1 MPESKNI
8 VESRWQ
14 TSAAPS
20 DPLDLLVYASN
31 LLGSDPRITNF
42 GGGNTSTKV
51 TQTDPL
57 SGENVEVLLVKGS
70 GGDLGS
76 AKRQNFASLYQDR
89 VIGLEKLGLPEDDTV
104 ALYSHCI
111 FNLNPSAPSIDTPLH
126 AFVPYAA
133 VSHMHSDAVISIAA
147 SEKCEELTQ
156 KVFKGEMGH
165 LPWKRPGYDL
175 GLMLR
180 DLIVAN
186 PTIKGAMMQSHG
198 FICWADT
205 WEECYELTLKFINQA
220 VEYIEVNTKN
230 FLPFSSSGAKSLS
243 QKGESVRNEPVG
255 VERTVKPID
264 LLPILRGKVSFQG
277 QRLIA
282 TLDQSPEVMAY
293 LDGSEMPRLAHLGTS
308 CPDHFLRTKIRPLVL
323 EATLDEA
330 VIDTA
335 FEDFRKEYEA
345 YYNRCKRDTSPS
357 MRNPNP
363 SVILVPGMGMFSF
376 AKNKQESIVTGQF
389 YKNAIAVMGGAEKVD
404 KYVALPEQ
412 EAFDIEY
419 WLLEEAKLKRLPPQK
434 ELTGQVAVVTGGAS
448 GIGKATARK
457 LISLGAHVA
466 LFDIN
471 EAGLA
476 STKEELQAIA
486 ATKQVVATMTC
497 NVTSIESI
505 SQAFQG
511 VIAEF
516 GGVDIVVAN
525 AGNAR
530 RGNVTDTSPEDY
542 ALLSD
547 LLMKG
552 YFDTLG
558 EAIKIMVKQTT
569 GGSCVV
575 VGSKNGVAAGNNA
588 ALYSAA
594 KAFELHLMRVTA
606 ADFAKHHIRCNA
618 INPDGVVTDSAIW
631 SAEWKEQTAR
641 ALGIKAE
648 ELVDHYAK
656 RSLLGT
662 VVTPDDCAEAIC
674 WLASDAKSSRT
685 TGCVITVDGGNKEGF
700 LR

>member
-1 MPESKNI
+1 MPENNQT
-8 VESRWQ
+8 VESRWDK
-14 TSAAPS
+14 SAAPT
-20 DPLDLLVYASN
+20 DHLDLLVYASN

-42 GGGNTSTKV
+42 GGGNTSSKV
-51 TQTDPL
+51 VEKDPL
-57 SGENVEVLLVKGS
+57 TGESVEVLWVKGS

-76 AKRQNFASLYQDR
+76 AKRGNFASLYQNR
-89 VIGLEKLGLPEDDTV
+89 VVGLEKLGLPEDEIV

-147 SEKCEELTQ
+147 SANCAELTE
-156 KVFKGEMGH
+156 KVFGGEMGL

-180 DLIVAN
+180 DLIAAN
-186 PTIKGAMMQSHG
+186 PEAKGAMMQSHG

-205 WEECYELTLKFINQA
+205 WEECYELTLRFINMA
-220 VEYIEVNTKN
+220 VDYIEANKKSPT
-230 FLPFSSSGAKSLS
+230 PFGAS
-243 QKGESVRNEPVG
+243 
-255 VERTVKPID
+255 KPISTDVKASD
-264 LLPILRGKVSFQG
+264 LLPILRGKVAFQG
-277 QRLIA
+277 QRLIS
-282 TLDQSPEVMAY
+282 TLDQSEAVMEF
-293 LDGSEMPRLAHLGTS
+293 LSGSEMPRLAHLGTS

-323 EATLDEA
+323 EATLDSEK
-330 VIDTA
+330 IDKA
-335 FEDFRKEYEA
+335 FADFRKEYEA
-345 YYNRCKRDTSPS
+345 YYDRCKKPTSPA

-363 SVILVPGMGMFSF
+363 SVILVPGIGMFSF

-389 YKNAIAVMGGAEKVD
+389 YKNAIAVMSGAEKVD
-404 KYVALPEQ
+404 QYVALPEQ

-457 LISLGAHVA
+457 LVALGAHVA

-471 EAGLA
+471 EDGLKA
-476 STKEELQAIA
+476 TKLELQSQAQ
-486 ATKQVVATMTC
+486 TKNVVEIMVC
-497 NVTSIESI
+497 NVTQIESI
-505 SQAFQG
+505 QSAFNQVIQA
-511 VIAEF
+511 F

-530 RGNVTDTSPEDY
+530 RGNVTDTTPEDY

-558 EAIKIMVKQTT
+558 EAIKIMVSHGT

-575 VGSKNGVAAGNNA
+575 VGSKNGVASGNNA

-606 ADFAKHHIRCNA
+606 GDFAKSGIRCNA

-631 SAEWKEQTAR
+631 SAEWKEQTAK
-641 ALGIKAE
+641 ALGIKPE

-674 WLASDAKSSRT
+674 WLASDARSSRT

>member
-1 MPESKNI
+1 MPESQNS

-51 TQTDPL
+51 MQKDPL
-57 SGENVEVLLVKGS
+57 TGETVEVLLVKGS

-76 AKRQNFASLYQDR
+76 AKKQNFASLYQNR
-89 VIGLEKLGLPEDDTV
+89 VVGLEKLGLPEDDIV

-126 AFVPYAA
+126 AFVPYTA

-147 SEKCEELTQ
+147 SENCVELTQ
-156 KVFKGEMGH
+156 KVFQGEMGH

-180 DLIVAN
+180 DLIAAN

-205 WEECYELTLKFINQA
+205 WHECYELTLKFINQA
-220 VEYIEVNTKN
+220 VEYIEANKIKPE
-230 FLPFSSSGAKSLS
+230 PFGKSTGKS
-243 QKGESVRNEPVG
+243 TTISPN
-255 VERTVKPID
+255 D
-264 LLPILRGKVSFQG
+264 LLPILRGKASFQG

-282 TLDQSPEVMAY
+282 TLDQSPEVMSY
-293 LDGSEMPRLAHLGTS
+293 LDGAEMPRLAHLGTS

-330 VIDTA
+330 EIDKA
-335 FEDFRKEYEA
+335 FENFRQEYEA
-345 YYNRCKRDTSPS
+345 YYNRCKRDTSPA

-389 YKNAIAVMGGAEKVD
+389 YKNAIAVMSGAEKVD

-457 LISLGAHVA
+457 LVALGAHVA

-476 STKEELQAIA
+476 ATKDELQAQA
-486 ATKQVVATMTC
+486 ATKQVVTTMTC
-497 NVTSIESI
+497 NVTSLESI
-505 SQAFQG
+505 AKAFQQ

-516 GGVDIVVAN
+516 GGVDVVVAN

-530 RGNVTDTSPEDY
+530 RGNVTDTTPEDY

-558 EAIKIMVKQTT
+558 EAIKIMVKQIT

-631 SAEWKEQTAR
+631 SAEWKEQTAK

-648 ELVDHYAK
+648 ELVEHYAK

-674 WLASDAKSSRT
+674 WLASDARSSRT

>member
-1 MPESKNI
+1 MPESQNK
-8 VESRWQ
+8 VESRWDN
-14 TSAAPS
+14 SAAPK

-42 GGGNTSTKV
+42 GGGNTSTK
-51 TQTDPL
+51 TIEKDPL
-57 SGENVEVLLVKGS
+57 TGEDVEVLLVKGS

-76 AKRQNFASLYQDR
+76 AKRKNFASLYQDR
-89 VIGLEKLGLPEDDTV
+89 VVSLEKLGLPEDDIV
-104 ALYSHCI
+104 GLYSHCI

-147 SEKCEELTQ
+147 SADCIELTK

-180 DLIVAN
+180 DLIAAN

-205 WEECYELTLKFINQA
+205 WKECYELTLNFINQA
-220 VEYIEVNTKN
+220 VEYIEANKTK
-230 FLPFSSSGAKSLS
+230 LAPFGTSTGAKT
-243 QKGESVRNEPVG
+243 E
-255 VERTVKPID
+255 ID
-264 LLPILRGKVSFQG
+264 PAELLPILRGKVSFQG

-282 TLDQSPEVMAY
+282 NFDQSDEVMNY

-323 EATLDEA
+323 EATLDLTI
-330 VIDTA
+330 IDKA
-335 FEDFRKEYEA
+335 FEDFRKDYEA
-345 YYNRCKRDTSPS
+345 YYSRCKRETSPA

-376 AKNKQESIVTGQF
+376 AKNKQEAIVTGQF
-389 YKNAIAVMGGAEKVD
+389 YKNAIAVMSGAEKVD
-404 KYVALPEQ
+404 KYVSLPEQ

-457 LISLGAHVA
+457 LVALGAHVT

-476 STKEELQAIA
+476 ATQLELQGQA
-486 ATKQVVATMTC
+486 ATKQVVSTVVC
-497 NVTSIESI
+497 NVTSHESI
-505 SQAFQG
+505 ANGFKSVVG
-511 VIAEF
+511 EF

-530 RGNVTDTSPEDY
+530 RGNVTDTTAEDY

-558 EAIKIMVKQTT
+558 EAIKIMVQQTT

-631 SAEWKEQTAR
+631 SAEWKEQTAK
-641 ALGIKAE
+641 ALGIKPE
-648 ELVDHYAK
+648 ELVEHYAK

-674 WLASDAKSSRT
+674 WLASDVRSSRT

>member
-1 MPESKNI
+1 MPPSQNN
-8 VESRWQ
+8 VESRWDK
-14 TSAAPS
+14 TAAPKDS
-20 DPLDLLVYASN
+20 LDLLVYASN
-31 LLGSDPRITNF
+31 LLGGDPRITNF
-42 GGGNTSTKV
+42 GGGNTSSKV
-51 TQTDPL
+51 KENDPL
-57 SGENVEVLLVKGS
+57 TGAPVQVLWVKGS

-76 AKRQNFASLYQDR
+76 AKRGNFASLYQDR
-89 VIGLEKLGLPEDDTV
+89 VVGLEKLGLPEDDIV

-147 SEKCEELTQ
+147 SANCAELTQ
-156 KVFKGEMGH
+156 KVFNGEMGL

-180 DLIVAN
+180 DLIAAN

-205 WEECYELTLKFINQA
+205 WEECYELTLRFINMA
-220 VEYIEVNTKN
+220 VDYIEANKAKP
-230 FLPFSSSGAKSLS
+230 LPFGVL
-243 QKGESVRNEPVG
+243 NPVKTEIIPG
-255 VERTVKPID
+255 D
-264 LLPILRGKVSFQG
+264 MLPILRGKVAFNG

-282 TLDQSPEVMAY
+282 SLDQSPEVMEFLA
-293 LDGSEMPRLAHLGTS
+293 GSELSRLAHLGTS

-323 EATLDEA
+323 EPTLDEA
-330 VIDTA
+330 KIDAA
-335 FEDFRKEYEA
+335 FAEFRKDYEA
-345 YYNRCKRDTSPS
+345 YYERCKKPTSPA

-363 SVILVPGMGMFSF
+363 SVILVPGIGMFSF
-376 AKNKQESIVTGQF
+376 AKNKQESIITGQF
-389 YKNAIAVMGGAEKVD
+389 YKNAIAVMSGAEKVD
-404 KYVALPEQ
+404 LYVALPEQ

-434 ELTGQVAVVTGGAS
+434 ELTGQIAVVTGGAS
-448 GIGKATARK
+448 GIGKATARR
-457 LISLGAHVA
+457 LVELGAHVA

-471 EAGLA
+471 QDGL
-476 STKEELQAIA
+476 A
-486 ATKQVVATMTC
+486 ATKLELQSQAATKAVVTTMVC
-497 NVTSIESI
+497 NVTRLDSIQAAFTKVI
-505 SQAFQG
+505 S
-511 VIAEF
+511 EF

-530 RGNVTDTSPEDY
+530 RGNVTDTTPEDY

-558 EAIKIMVKQTT
+558 EAIKIMVKHGT

-575 VGSKNGVAAGNNA
+575 VGSKNGVASGNNA

-606 ADFAKHHIRCNA
+606 GDFAKNGIRCNA

-631 SAEWKEQTAR
+631 SAEWKEQTAK
-641 ALGIKAE
+641 ALGIE
-648 ELVDHYAK
+648 PEGLVEHYAK

-662 VVTPDDCAEAIC
+662 VVTPADCAEAIC
-674 WLASDAKSSRT
+674 WLASDARSSRT

>member
-1 MPESKNI
+1 MPDNANT
-8 VESRWQ
+8 VESRWDK
-14 TSAAPS
+14 SAAPK
-20 DPLDLLVYASN
+20 DHLDLLVYASN

-42 GGGNTSTKV
+42 GGGNTSSKV
-51 TQTDPL
+51 VEKDPL
-57 SGENVEVLLVKGS
+57 TAEQVEVLWVKGS

-76 AKRQNFASLYQDR
+76 AKRGNFASLYQNR
-89 VIGLEKLGLPEDDTV
+89 VVGLESLGLPEDDIV
-104 ALYSHCI
+104 ALYSHCV
-111 FNLNPSAPSIDTPLH
+111 FNLNLSAPSIDTPLH
-126 AFVPYAA
+126 AFVPYEA

-147 SEKCEELTQ
+147 SKNCEELTQ
-156 KVFKGEMGH
+156 KVFNGEMGL

-220 VEYIEVNTKN
+220 VEYIETNK
-230 FLPFSSSGAKSLS
+230 
-243 QKGESVRNEPVG
+243 
-255 VERTVKPID
+255 VKPVPFGSSTPVSTDVSPND
-264 LLPILRGKVSFQG
+264 LLTLLRGKVAFEG

-282 TLDQSPEVMAY
+282 TLDQTPAVMEY
-293 LDGSEMPRLAHLGTS
+293 LSGSEMPRLAHLGTS

-330 VIDTA
+330 KIDAALAT
-335 FEDFRKEYEA
+335 FRKEYQA
-345 YYNRCKRDTSPS
+345 YYDRCKKPTSPA

-363 SVILVPGMGMFSF
+363 SVILVPGIGMFSF

-389 YKNAIAVMGGAEKVD
+389 YKNAIAVMSGAEKVD
-404 KYVALPEQ
+404 EYVALPEQ

-448 GIGKATARK
+448 GIGKATAR
-457 LISLGAHVA
+457 LLVERGAHVA

-471 EAGLA
+471 EEGLNK
-476 STKEELQAIA
+476 TKIELQAA
-486 ATKQVVATMTC
+486 AVTKGVVTTMVC
-497 NVTSIESI
+497 NVTQIESI
-505 SQAFQG
+505 QLAFQQ

-530 RGNVTDTSPEDY
+530 RGNVTDTSAEDY

-558 EAIKIMVKQTT
+558 EAIKIMVKHGT

-606 ADFAKHHIRCNA
+606 ADFAKHKIRCNA

-631 SAEWKEQTAR
+631 SAEWKEQTAK
-641 ALGIKAE
+641 ALGIKSE
-648 ELVDHYAK
+648 ELVEHYAK

-662 VVTPDDCAEAIC
+662 VVTPHDCAEAIC
-674 WLASDAKSSRT
+674 WLASDARSSRT

>member
-1 MPESKNI
+1 MPESQRT
-8 VESRWQ
+8 VESRWDQ
-14 TSAAPS
+14 SAAPKDS
-20 DPLDLLVYASN
+20 LDLLVYASN

-42 GGGNTSTKV
+42 GGGNTSSKV
-51 TQTDPL
+51 VEKDPL
-57 SGENVEVLLVKGS
+57 TGENVEVLWVKGS

-76 AKRQNFASLYQDR
+76 AKRGNFASLYQNR
-89 VIGLEKLGLPEDDTV
+89 VVNLENLGLPEDDIV
-104 ALYSHCI
+104 ALYSHCV

-133 VSHMHSDAVISIAA
+133 VSHLHSDAVISIAA
-147 SEKCEELTQ
+147 SANCAELTE
-156 KVFKGEMGH
+156 KAFGGEMGL

-180 DLIVAN
+180 DLIAAN

-205 WEECYELTLKFINQA
+205 WEECYELTLRFINMA
-220 VEYIEVNTKN
+220 VDYIEANK
-230 FLPFSSSGAKSLS
+230 
-243 QKGESVRNEPVG
+243 
-255 VERTVKPID
+255 VKPSPFGSSTGVSTNISPNE
-264 LLPILRGKVSFQG
+264 LLPLLRGKVSFEG

-282 TLDQSPEVMAY
+282 TLDQTPAVMEY
-293 LDGSEMPRLAHLGTS
+293 LSGSEMPRLAHLGTS

-323 EATLDEA
+323 EATLDEEK
-330 VIDTA
+330 IDKA
-335 FEDFRKEYEA
+335 FADFRAEYEA
-345 YYNRCKRDTSPS
+345 YYNRCKKPTSPA

-389 YKNAIAVMGGAEKVD
+389 YKNAIAVMSGAEKVD
-404 KYVALPEQ
+404 QYVALPEQ

-448 GIGKATARK
+448 GIGKATARR
-457 LISLGAHVA
+457 LVELGAHVA

-471 EAGLA
+471 EDGL
-476 STKEELQAIA
+476 SLTKIELQSQA
-486 ATKQVVATMTC
+486 ATRGVVTTMVC
-497 NVTSIESI
+497 NVTQIESI
-505 SQAFQG
+505 QAAFNQ
-511 VIAEF
+511 VIQEF

-558 EAIKIMVKQTT
+558 EAIKVMVKQTT

-575 VGSKNGVAAGNNA
+575 VGSKNGVAAGANA

-606 ADFAKHHIRCNA
+606 ADFAKYHIRCNA

-631 SAEWKEQTAR
+631 SAEWKEQTAK
-641 ALGIKAE
+641 ALGIKPE
-648 ELVDHYAK
+648 ELIEHYAK

-662 VVTPDDCAEAIC
+662 VVAPSDCAEAIC
-674 WLASDAKSSRT
+674 WLASDARSSRT

>member
-1 MPESKNI
+1 MPESQNI

-51 TQTDPL
+51 TQKDPL
-57 SGENVEVLLVKGS
+57 TGENVEVLLVKGS

-89 VIGLEKLGLPEDDTV
+89 VVGLEKMGLPEDDIV

-126 AFVPYAA
+126 AFVPYAT

-180 DLIVAN
+180 DLIAAN

-205 WEECYELTLKFINQA
+205 WKECYELTLKFINQA
-220 VEYIEVNTKN
+220 VEYIEANKTN
-230 FLPFSSSGAKSLS
+230 ATPFGSSTGASTTIS
-243 QKGESVRNEPVG
+243 AS
-255 VERTVKPID
+255 D

-293 LDGSEMPRLAHLGTS
+293 LDGSEMPRLAYLGTS

-323 EATLDEA
+323 KATLDEA

-345 YYNRCKRDTSPS
+345 YYNRCKRDTSPA

-389 YKNAIAVMGGAEKVD
+389 YKNAISVMSGAEKVD

-486 ATKQVVATMTC
+486 ATKQVVTTMTC

-505 SQAFQG
+505 SQAFQH

-631 SAEWKEQTAR
+631 SAEWKEQTAK

-648 ELVDHYAK
+648 ELVEHYAK

>member
-1 MPESKNI
+1 MPESQRT
-8 VESRWQ
+8 VESRWDQ
-14 TSAAPS
+14 SAAPKDS
-20 DPLDLLVYASN
+20 LDLLVYASN

-42 GGGNTSTKV
+42 GGGNTSSKV
-51 TQTDPL
+51 VEKDPL
-57 SGENVEVLLVKGS
+57 TGENVEVLWVKGS

-76 AKRQNFASLYQDR
+76 AKRGNFASLYQNR
-89 VIGLEKLGLPEDDTV
+89 VVNLENLGLPEDDIV
-104 ALYSHCI
+104 ALYSHCV

-126 AFVPYAA
+126 AFVPYPA
-133 VSHMHSDAVISIAA
+133 VSHLHSDAVISIAA
-147 SEKCEELTQ
+147 SANCAELTE
-156 KVFKGEMGH
+156 KAFGGEMGL

-180 DLIVAN
+180 DLIAAN

-205 WEECYELTLKFINQA
+205 WEECYELTLRFINMA
-220 VEYIEVNTKN
+220 VDYIEANK
-230 FLPFSSSGAKSLS
+230 
-243 QKGESVRNEPVG
+243 
-255 VERTVKPID
+255 VKPSPFGSSTGVSTNISPNE
-264 LLPILRGKVSFQG
+264 LLPLLRGKVSFEG

-282 TLDQSPEVMAY
+282 TLDQTPAVMEY
-293 LDGSEMPRLAHLGTS
+293 LSGSEMPRLAHLGTS

-323 EATLDEA
+323 EATLDEEK
-330 VIDTA
+330 IDKA
-335 FEDFRKEYEA
+335 FADFRAEYEA
-345 YYNRCKRDTSPS
+345 YYNRCKKPTSPA

-389 YKNAIAVMGGAEKVD
+389 YKNAIAVMSGAEKID
-404 KYVALPEQ
+404 QYVALPEQ

-448 GIGKATARK
+448 GIGKATARR
-457 LISLGAHVA
+457 LVELGAHVA

-471 EAGLA
+471 EDGL
-476 STKEELQAIA
+476 SLTKIELQSQA
-486 ATKQVVATMTC
+486 ATRGVVTTMVC
-497 NVTSIESI
+497 NVTQIESI
-505 SQAFQG
+505 QAAFNQ
-511 VIAEF
+511 VTQEF

-558 EAIKIMVKQTT
+558 EAIKVMVKQTT

-575 VGSKNGVAAGNNA
+575 VGSKNGVAAGANA

-606 ADFAKHHIRCNA
+606 ADFAKYHIRCNA

-631 SAEWKEQTAR
+631 SAEWKEQTAK
-641 ALGIKAE
+641 ALGIKPE
-648 ELVDHYAK
+648 ELIEHYAK

-662 VVTPDDCAEAIC
+662 VVAPSDCAEAIC
-674 WLASDAKSSRT
+674 WLASDARSSRT

>member
-1 MPESKNI
+1 MPESPNI

-51 TQTDPL
+51 TQKDPL
-57 SGENVEVLLVKGS
+57 TGENVEVLLVKGS

-89 VIGLEKLGLPEDDTV
+89 VIGLENLGLPEDDIV

-126 AFVPYAA
+126 AFVPCAA

-180 DLIVAN
+180 DLIAAN

-220 VEYIEVNTKN
+220 VEYIEANKTN
-230 FLPFSSSGAKSLS
+230 ATPFGSSTGASTTIS
-243 QKGESVRNEPVG
+243 AS
-255 VERTVKPID
+255 D

-389 YKNAIAVMGGAEKVD
+389 YKNAIAVMSGAEKVD

-476 STKEELQAIA
+476 STKEELQSLA

-631 SAEWKEQTAR
+631 SAEWKEQTAK

-648 ELVDHYAK
+648 ELVEHYAK

>member
-1 MPESKNI
+1 MPETSNS
-8 VESRWQ
+8 VESRWDK
-14 TSAAPS
+14 SAAPK

-42 GGGNTSTKV
+42 GGGNTSSKV
-51 TQTDPL
+51 VEKDPL
-57 SGENVEVLLVKGS
+57 TGEKVEVLWVKGS

-76 AKRQNFASLYQDR
+76 AKRGNFASLYQNR
-89 VIGLEKLGLPEDDTV
+89 VVGLEKLGLPEDDIV
-104 ALYSHCI
+104 SLYSHCV

-147 SEKCEELTQ
+147 SANCAELTQ
-156 KVFKGEMGH
+156 KAFNGEMGL

-205 WEECYELTLKFINQA
+205 WEECYELTLSFINMA
-220 VEYIEVNTKN
+220 VDYIEANKKASP
-230 FLPFSSSGAKSLS
+230 PF
-243 QKGESVRNEPVG
+243 G
-255 VERTVKPID
+255 VPTGVSADIKPHD
-264 LLPILRGKVSFQG
+264 LLPILRGKVAFQG
-277 QRLIA
+277 QRLVA
-282 TLDQSPEVMAY
+282 TLDQTPAVMEY
-293 LDGSEMPRLAHLGTS
+293 LSGSEMPRLAHLGTS

-323 EATLDEA
+323 EATLDLEK
-330 VIDTA
+330 IDEA

-345 YYNRCKRDTSPS
+345 YYERCKKSTSPE

-363 SVILVPGMGMFSF
+363 SVILVPGIGMFSF

-389 YKNAIAVMGGAEKVD
+389 YKNAIAVMSGAEKVD
-404 KYVALPEQ
+404 QYVALPEQ

-457 LISLGAHVA
+457 LVALGAHVA

-471 EAGLA
+471 EAGLML
-476 STKEELQAIA
+476 TQLELQSQA
-486 ATKQVVATMTC
+486 ATKGVVTVMVC
-497 NVTSIESI
+497 NVTQIGSI
-505 SQAFQG
+505 QTAFKA

-558 EAIKIMVKQTT
+558 EAIKIMVSHGT

-575 VGSKNGVAAGNNA
+575 VGSKNGVASGNNA

-606 ADFAKHHIRCNA
+606 GDFAKHQIRCNA

-631 SAEWKEQTAR
+631 SAEWKDQTAK
-641 ALGIKAE
+641 ALGIKPE
-648 ELVDHYAK
+648 ELVEHYAK

-674 WLASDAKSSRT
+674 WLASDARSSRT

>member
-1 MPESKNI
+1 MPQSQSTVK
-8 VESRWQ
+8 SRWD

-20 DPLDLLVYASN
+20 EPLDLLVYASN

-42 GGGNTSTKV
+42 GGGNTSSKV
-51 TQTDPL
+51 TKKDPL
-57 SGENVEVLLVKGS
+57 TGEDVEVLLVKGS

-76 AKRQNFASLYQDR
+76 AKRQNFASLVQDR
-89 VIGLEKLGLPEDDTV
+89 VLALEKLGLPEDDIV
-104 ALYSHCI
+104 GLYSHCI

-147 SEKCEELTQ
+147 SKNCEELT
-156 KVFKGEMGH
+156 KEVFKGEMGH

-175 GLMLR
+175 GIMLR

-186 PTIKGAMMQSHG
+186 PSIKGAMMQSHG
-198 FICWADT
+198 FICWAAT
-205 WEECYELTLKFINQA
+205 WQECYELTLKFINQSA
-220 VEYIEVNTKN
+220 DFIEGNKIKSQ
-230 FLPFSSSGAKSLS
+230 PFGA
-243 QKGESVRNEPVG
+243 PTG
-255 VERTVKPID
+255 VKTDINPSD
-264 LLPILRGKVSFQG
+264 LLPLLRGKVSFQS

-282 TLDQSPEVMAY
+282 TLDQSPEVMDF
-293 LDGSEMPRLAHLGTS
+293 LDGDEMPRLAHLGTS

-323 EATLDEA
+323 EPTLDDA
-330 VIDTA
+330 KIDEA
-335 FEDFRKEYEA
+335 FENFRRDYEA
-345 YYNRCKRDTSPS
+345 YYKRCKKVTSPP

-363 SVILVPGMGMFSF
+363 SVILVPGIGMFSF

-389 YKNAIAVMGGAEKVD
+389 YKNAIAVMGGAEMVD
-404 KYVALPEQ
+404 QYVALPEQ

-457 LISLGAHVA
+457 LVALGAHVA

-476 STKEELQAIA
+476 STKEELQSQA
-486 ATKQVVATMTC
+486 ATRGVVTTMTC
-497 NVTSIESI
+497 NVTSLESI
-505 SQAFQG
+505 KYAFQG
-511 VIAEF
+511 VISEF
-516 GGVDIVVAN
+516 GGVDIVIAN

-530 RGNVTDTSPEDY
+530 RGNVTDTTPEDY

-558 EAIKIMVKQTT
+558 EAIKIMVKQAT

-631 SAEWKEQTAR
+631 SAEWKEQTAK

-648 ELVDHYAK
+648 ELVEHYAK

-674 WLASDAKSSRT
+674 WLASDARSSRT

>member
-1 MPESKNI
+1 MPDRNPYI
-8 VESRWQ
+8 ESRWNA
-14 TSAAPS
+14 SAAPK

-42 GGGNTSTKV
+42 GGGNTSSKV
-51 TQTDPL
+51 TEVDPL
-57 SGENVEVLLVKGS
+57 TGEKVEVLWVKGS

-76 AKRQNFASLYQDR
+76 AKRGNFASLYQSR
-89 VIGLEKLGLPEDDTV
+89 VLDLESIYKSRGLHEDDIV
-104 ALYSHCI
+104 GLYQHCV

-133 VSHMHSDAVISIAA
+133 VSHMHSDSVIAIAA
-147 SEKCEELTQ
+147 SENCEELTN
-156 KVFKGEMGH
+156 VAFGGEMGF
-165 LPWKRPGYDL
+165 LPWKRPGFDL

-180 DLIVAN
+180 DVIVAN
-186 PTIKGAMMQSHG
+186 PGIKGAMMQSHG

-220 VEYIEVNTKN
+220 TEFIEKNTKN
-230 FLPFSSSGAKSLS
+230 AMPFGSSSSVPNDS
-243 QKGESVRNEPVG
+243 QLV
-255 VERTVKPID
+255 D
-264 LLPILRGKVSFQG
+264 LLPMLRGKASFKG
-277 QRLIA
+277 KKLIA
-282 TLDQSPEVMAY
+282 AIDQSPEVLEY
-293 LDGSEMPRLAHLGTS
+293 LSGSEMPQLARLGTS

-323 EATLDEA
+323 SGLDEES
-330 VIDTA
+330 IDKA
-335 FEDFRKEYEA
+335 FADFRAEYEA
-345 YYNRCKRDTSPS
+345 YYNRCKHDNSPA

-363 SVILVPGMGMFSF
+363 SVILIPGIGMVSF
-376 AKNKQESIVTGQF
+376 GKNHQEATVTGQF
-389 YKNAIAVMGGAEKVD
+389 YRNAIRVMQGAERVD

-412 EAFDIEY
+412 EAFNIEY
-419 WLLEEAKLKRLPPQK
+419 WLLEEAKLKRMPPAQDMS
-434 ELTGQVAVVTGGAS
+434 GQIAVVTGGAS

-457 LISLGAHVA
+457 MIALGAHVA

-471 EAGLA
+471 ADGLVK
-476 STKEELQAIA
+476 TVEELQA
-486 ATKQVVATMTC
+486 TGTSKGVVAGFVC
-497 NVTSIESI
+497 NVTSLDSI
-505 SQAFQG
+505 QEAFRST
-511 VIAEF
+511 ILAF
-516 GGVDIVVAN
+516 GGCDVVVAN

-530 RGNVTDTSPEDY
+530 RGSVADTTQADY
-542 ALLSD
+542 QLLSD

-558 EAIKIMVKQTT
+558 EAIKVMLQQKT

-606 ADFAKHHIRCNA
+606 SDFAKHGIRCNA

-631 SAEWKEQTAR
+631 SAEWKEQTAK
-641 ALGIKAE
+641 ALGIAPE
-648 ELVDHYAK
+648 ELVEHYAK

-674 WLASDAKSSRT
+674 WLANDVKSSRT

>member
-1 MPESKNI
+1 MPETKST
-8 VESRWQ
+8 VESRWD

-51 TQTDPL
+51 TQKDPL
-57 SGENVEVLLVKGS
+57 TGKSVEVLLVKGS

-76 AKRQNFASLYQDR
+76 AKRGNFASLYQDR
-89 VIGLEKLGLPEDDTV
+89 VVGLENLGLPEGDIV

-198 FICWADT
+198 FICWADK
-205 WEECYELTLKFINQA
+205 WQDCYELTLKFINQA
-220 VEYIEVNTKN
+220 VEYIEANKVNPQ
-230 FLPFSSSGAKSLS
+230 PFGSSAGASTTIS
-243 QKGESVRNEPVG
+243 AS
-255 VERTVKPID
+255 D
-264 LLPILRGKVSFQG
+264 LLPILRGKVSYQG

-282 TLDQSPEVMAY
+282 TLDQSPEVMNF

-330 VIDTA
+330 VIDKA
-335 FEDFRKEYEA
+335 FENFRKEYEA
-345 YYNRCKRDTSPS
+345 YYNRCKKATSPA

-363 SVILVPGMGMFSF
+363 SVILVPGIGMFSF

-389 YKNAIAVMGGAEKVD
+389 YKNAIAVMSGAEKVD

-448 GIGKATARK
+448 GIGKATARR
-457 LISLGAHVA
+457 LIELGAHVA

-471 EAGLA
+471 ETGLA
-476 STKEELQAIA
+476 STKDELQSQA
-486 ATKQVVATMTC
+486 ATKQVVATMVC
-497 NVTSIESI
+497 NVTQIASI
-505 SQAFQG
+505 QNAFNQ
-511 VIAEF
+511 VIHEF

-552 YFDTLG
+552 YFDSLG
-558 EAIKIMVKQTT
+558 EAIKVMVQQGT

-606 ADFAKHHIRCNA
+606 ADFAKQHIRCNA

-631 SAEWKEQTAR
+631 SAEWKEQTAK
-641 ALGIKAE
+641 ALGIKPE

-674 WLASDAKSSRT
+674 WLASDARSSRT

>member
-1 MPESKNI
+1 MPESPNI

-51 TQTDPL
+51 TQNDPL
-57 SGENVEVLLVKGS
+57 TGENVEVLLVKGS

-89 VIGLEKLGLPEDDTV
+89 VVGLEKLGLPEDDIV

-180 DLIVAN
+180 DLIAAN

-205 WEECYELTLKFINQA
+205 WKECYELTLKFINQA
-220 VEYIEVNTKN
+220 VEYIEANTKN
-230 FLPFSSSGAKSLS
+230 FLPFGSSGAKSLS

-282 TLDQSPEVMAY
+282 SLDHSPEVMAY

-323 EATLDEA
+323 KATLDEA

-345 YYNRCKRDTSPS
+345 YYNRCKRDTSPA

-389 YKNAIAVMGGAEKVD
+389 YKNAIAVMSGAEKVD

-476 STKEELQAIA
+476 STKEELQSLA
-486 ATKQVVATMTC
+486 ATKQVVATKTC

-631 SAEWKEQTAR
+631 SAEWKEQTAK

-648 ELVDHYAK
+648 ELVEHYAK